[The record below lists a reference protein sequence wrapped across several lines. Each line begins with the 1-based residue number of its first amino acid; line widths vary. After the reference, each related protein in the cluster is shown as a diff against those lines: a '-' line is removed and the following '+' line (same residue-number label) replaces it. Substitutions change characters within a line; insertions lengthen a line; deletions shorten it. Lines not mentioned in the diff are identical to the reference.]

1 MAKISTKNMAE
12 AIYSATEGKSGGEL
26 EQTLK
31 RGVQVLRNKRML
43 WKSDEVIQA
52 LQNIFDKKTGTIRM
66 KVTTAGKIGNEEK
79 KRIEKETKKK
89 YKAQSVASEF
99 FEKAELLGG
108 MRIEVGNEVLD
119 ATYKSKLRKLE
130 NFLMREK

>member
-1 MAKISTKNMAE
+1 MAE